1 MLVLPIINRNR
12 ILNVEVNLKN
22 AVKVSDE
29 FYTKDIRPSDI
40 VVNGNSYYEYLN
52 LKHLTTST
60 TSSVMEFVRLS
71 SKSGTKSIL
80 VSTKTDDNNKYDV
93 YRITKITDKISDG
106 FDSLIGTLI
115 LDLKNRTPSQKNRYL
130 DLKKL
135 QVFDIISESS
145 LEKIEYASANLER
158 LNISKYISDNNL
170 GKLFRLI
177 KDFDQFD
184 FTIINKSI
192 ISLADFERILEFL
205 EPVNSKDYIN
215 LKHYYDIA
223 RNNQREYSKLSYL
236 YKTVSNK
243 PLDIIHSAKKKVK
256 VYEDDAA

>member
-1 MLVLPIINRNR
+1 M
-12 ILNVEVNLKN
+12 
-22 AVKVSDE
+22 
-29 FYTKDIRPSDI
+29 
-40 VVNGNSYYEYLN
+40 
-52 LKHLTTST
+52 
-60 TSSVMEFVRLS
+60 
-71 SKSGTKSIL
+71 
-80 VSTKTDDNNKYDV
+80 
-93 YRITKITDKISDG
+93 
-106 FDSLIGTLI
+106 
-115 LDLKNRTPSQKNRYL
+115 
-130 DLKKL
+130 
-135 QVFDIISESS
+135 FDIISEYS

>member
-115 LDLKNRTPSQKNRYL
+115 LDLKNRTPNQKNRYL

-158 LNISKYISDNNL
+158 LNISKYLSLIHIS
-170 GKLFRLI
+170 
-177 KDFDQFD
+177 
-184 FTIINKSI
+184 
-192 ISLADFERILEFL
+192 
-205 EPVNSKDYIN
+205 EPTRPY
-215 LKHYYDIA
+215 
-223 RNNQREYSKLSYL
+223 
-236 YKTVSNK
+236 
-243 PLDIIHSAKKKVK
+243 
-256 VYEDDAA
+256 

>member
-115 LDLKNRTPSQKNRYL
+115 LDLKNRTPNQKNRYL

-135 QVFDIISESS
+135 QVFDIISEYS

-170 GKLFRLI
+170 GKLF
-177 KDFDQFD
+177 
-184 FTIINKSI
+184 TILSPYHYLSKFI
-192 ISLADFERILEFL
+192 ISRRRFKSFEL
-205 EPVNSKDYIN
+205 VNDISNLLFFIFTFVPNFSFKISSK
-215 LKHYYDIA
+215 
-223 RNNQREYSKLSYL
+223 
-236 YKTVSNK
+236 
-243 PLDIIHSAKKKVK
+243 
-256 VYEDDAA
+256 

>member
-80 VSTKTDDNNKYDV
+80 VSTKTDDNNKYAV
-93 YRITKITDKISDG
+93 
-106 FDSLIGTLI
+106 
-115 LDLKNRTPSQKNRYL
+115 
-130 DLKKL
+130 
-135 QVFDIISESS
+135 
-145 LEKIEYASANLER
+145 
-158 LNISKYISDNNL
+158 
-170 GKLFRLI
+170 
-177 KDFDQFD
+177 
-184 FTIINKSI
+184 
-192 ISLADFERILEFL
+192 
-205 EPVNSKDYIN
+205 
-215 LKHYYDIA
+215 
-223 RNNQREYSKLSYL
+223 
-236 YKTVSNK
+236 
-243 PLDIIHSAKKKVK
+243 
-256 VYEDDAA
+256 

>member
-115 LDLKNRTPSQKNRYL
+115 LDLKNRTPNQKNRYL

-170 GKLFRLI
+170 DLI
-177 KDFDQFD
+177 TFIEEYKNDN
-184 FTIINKSI
+184 NKI
-192 ISLADFERILEFL
+192 
-205 EPVNSKDYIN
+205 
-215 LKHYYDIA
+215 
-223 RNNQREYSKLSYL
+223 
-236 YKTVSNK
+236 YKTEKEKLIMKVKNKTLYIDKKTNK
-243 PLDIIHSAKKKVK
+243 PIKMEIQDANKNIA
-256 VYEDDAA
+256 VYILYREVSFKN

>member
-1 MLVLPIINRNR
+1 M
-12 ILNVEVNLKN
+12 
-22 AVKVSDE
+22 
-29 FYTKDIRPSDI
+29 
-40 VVNGNSYYEYLN
+40 
-52 LKHLTTST
+52 
-60 TSSVMEFVRLS
+60 
-71 SKSGTKSIL
+71 